1 MYTQSRIMILNRM
14 YERHA
19 NIQEKI
25 HFNFLTVDL
34 ISIGAWY
41 GGPADEP
48 GSNGTSRGHDRGS
61 ALLRTE
67 ARGTGQSCHVV
78 PQGKSINVPSMKEAC
93 SLII

>member
-34 ISIGAWY
+34 F
-41 GGPADEP
+41 
-48 GSNGTSRGHDRGS
+48 
-61 ALLRTE
+61 L
-67 ARGTGQSCHVV
+67 
-78 PQGKSINVPSMKEAC
+78 
-93 SLII
+93 